1 MTINDYVKKYNYTFE
16 EKPFNEVDNLV
27 FATLAY
33 LKLYKYI
40 DKNEKITI
48 GELQKRYLQGDE
60 AKSKKIFATSCAC
73 KLLESISTKR
83 FKDITLYN
91 YVYESDDYSQFGAV
105 TFDLGDVL
113 YVAYEGTDEL
123 VSGWEEDFE
132 MSYTFP
138 VLAHKK
144 AINYIKKYTFTR
156 KRLILGGHSKGGN
169 LALVAAMQSN
179 FILKNKII
187 NIYSND
193 GQGLRKAELESPKYK
208 SIEDRYIHIIPQNS
222 VVGLLF
228 RHKKDIVVKANA
240 LIMFSHIPSTLVV
253 EDDHFVRDEL
263 STSSQI
269 FDKAMIEWLDKYDY
283 EQRKY
288 FVKEIFGVFREHGI
302 VSIIEFRTNY
312 KNIIKVIKSSSKLS
326 AQSKEMFNDW
336 TTVFNKIYKE
346 TIRNMVNATKII
358 QKTTEN
364 W

>member
-1 MTINDYVKKYNYTFE
+1 MTINDYVKKYNYSFE

-48 GELQKRYLQGDE
+48 GELQRRYLQSDE
-60 AKSKKIFATSCAC
+60 AKTKKIFATSCAC

-105 TFDLGDVL
+105 TFDLGNTL
-113 YVAYEGTDEL
+113 YIAYEGTDEL

-132 MSYTFP
+132 MAYTFP

-144 AINYIKKYTFTR
+144 AINYAKKYTFTR
-156 KRLILGGHSKGGN
+156 KKIILGGHSKGGN

-179 FILKNKII
+179 FILKNKIKA
-187 NIYSND
+187 IYSND
-193 GQGLRKAELESPKYK
+193 GQGLRKTELESTKYK
-208 SIEDRYIHIIPQNS
+208 SIEDKYIHLIPQNS
-222 VVGLLF
+222 IVGLLF
-228 RHKKDIVVKANA
+228 RHKNDIVVKSNA
-240 LIMFSHIPSTLVV
+240 LMLFSHIPSSILI
-253 EDDHFVRDEL
+253 EDDHFIRTEL
-263 STSSQI
+263 VGASKI
-269 FDKAMIEWLDKYDY
+269 FDEGMTVWLDKYNY

-288 FVKEIFGVFREHGI
+288 FVKEAFNVFRENGI
-302 VSIIEFRTNY
+302 VSILELRTNY
-312 KNIIKVIKSSSKLS
+312 NKLIKVMKSSSKVS
-326 AQSKEMFNDW
+326 DKTKEMFNDLLQI
-336 TTVFNKIYKE
+336 FNKIRKE
-346 TIRNMVNATKII
+346 KIVKIVNATKNIHFE
-358 QKTTEN
+358 TEN